1 VRIEKQYRAA
11 RAAVRAALLGVFAAI
26 ALVASVASAA
36 DPAVIAEKT
45 KLCSGCH
52 GPDGNSKDPAIP
64 TIAGQPKQ
72 FITTQLVM
80 FREKNRR
87 NDAMLPFVANLTNAE
102 INDFG
107 TYFAAQTMQ
116 AAAPPLAEDKA
127 AEGKKLVTQFN
138 CNQCHGPALK
148 GLQHIPRLAGQQPA
162 YLRTQ
167 LLGFKAQTRFDMD
180 GNMTSAAQPLQPAQ
194 IDQIAEYLSTLQ

>member
-1 VRIEKQYRAA
+1 MAQQHNAA
-11 RAAVRAALLGVFAAI
+11 RTLLCAALPSIFWGIATAAGAADTAAI
-26 ALVASVASAA
+26 A
-36 DPAVIAEKT
+36 EKA
-45 KLCSGCH
+45 KLCAGCH

-80 FREKNRR
+80 FREKNRK
-87 NDAMLPFVANLTNAE
+87 NDAMLPFVINLSNAE

-116 AAAPPLAEDKA
+116 TAAPPLPEDKA
-127 AEGKKLVTQFN
+127 AEGRKLVTQFN

-180 GNMTSAAQPLQPAQ
+180 GNMTSAAQALQPAQ

>member
-1 VRIEKQYRAA
+1 MTTGQQHRAA
-11 RAAVRAALLGVFAAI
+11 RTVLRAALIGGIVAMTAHAMAADSAAI
-26 ALVASVASAA
+26 A
-36 DPAVIAEKT
+36 EKA
-45 KLCSGCH
+45 KVCVGCH

-80 FREKNRR
+80 FREKNRK
-87 NDAMLPFVANLTNAE
+87 NDAMLPFVANLSNAE

-107 TYFAAQTMQ
+107 TYFSAQTMQ
-116 AAAPPLAEDKA
+116 TAAPPLAEDKA
-127 AEGKKLVTQFN
+127 AEGRKLVTQFN
-138 CNQCHGPALK
+138 CNQCHGPTLK
-148 GLQHIPRLAGQQPA
+148 GLQHIPRLAGQQPV

-194 IDQIAEYLSTLQ
+194 IDQIAEYLSTRQ

>member
-1 VRIEKQYRAA
+1 MTTEQRYRAA
-11 RAAVRAALLGVFAAI
+11 RAAAVRAALLGIFLAI
-26 ALVASVASAA
+26 ASPAVAA
-36 DPAVIAEKT
+36 DPAAVAEKA

-80 FREKNRR
+80 FREKNRK
-87 NDAMLPFVANLTNAE
+87 NDAMLPFVVNLSNAE

-116 AAAPPLAEDKA
+116 TAAPPLAEDKA